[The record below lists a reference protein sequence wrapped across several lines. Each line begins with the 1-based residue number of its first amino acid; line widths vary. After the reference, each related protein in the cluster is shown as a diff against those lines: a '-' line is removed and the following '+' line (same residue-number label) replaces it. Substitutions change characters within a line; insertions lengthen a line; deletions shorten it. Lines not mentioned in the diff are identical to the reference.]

1 MRRGMGMIV
10 DQLNLF
16 KAISEFD
23 SIDYI
28 LSAYMLDHW
37 KEVCTDKMTVL
48 VEKTGISKSTLARF
62 CKKLGYRSFTEVQ
75 YALYYEMNVSS
86 KMTFSKNCLVLDST
100 LKKTL
105 KTKKRI
111 IVLGAVSPLAVLLNY
126 VPFFKEAQC
135 ELILKLKG
143 GSIIDFMTQNQV
155 NQDDLI
161 VYVSLHKSNLEL
173 QVDYLGLYN
182 DLTFWVYSH
191 QIDFLYIGKMAVR
204 HDMTSAF
211 IPIKTEL
218 LSDCLCQ
225 LSLVFESILS
235 YLYQRDS

>member
-1 MRRGMGMIV
+1 MIV

-48 VEKTGISKSTLARF
+48 VEKTGVSKSTLARF

-100 LKKTL
+100 LKK
-105 KTKKRI
+105 
-111 IVLGAVSPLAVLLNY
+111 
-126 VPFFKEAQC
+126 
-135 ELILKLKG
+135 
-143 GSIIDFMTQNQV
+143 GS
-155 NQDDLI
+155 
-161 VYVSLHKSNLEL
+161 YSLM
-173 QVDYLGLYN
+173 
-182 DLTFWVYSH
+182 
-191 QIDFLYIGKMAVR
+191 GKV
-204 HDMTSAF
+204 
-211 IPIKTEL
+211 I
-218 LSDCLCQ
+218 
-225 LSLVFESILS
+225 
-235 YLYQRDS
+235 